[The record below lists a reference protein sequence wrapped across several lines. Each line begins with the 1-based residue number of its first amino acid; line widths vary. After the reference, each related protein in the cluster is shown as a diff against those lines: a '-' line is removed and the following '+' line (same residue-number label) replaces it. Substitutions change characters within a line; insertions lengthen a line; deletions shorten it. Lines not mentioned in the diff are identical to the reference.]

1 MIHLAPSILSANF
14 LNLGADIDEMENA
27 GIKYI
32 HVDIMDGHFVP
43 NISFGSPVIKSIA
56 PHIKGSID
64 VHLMVTNPEDYIE
77 KYIKLGA
84 KIITVHYEACTHL
97 NRIISM
103 IKKNGILAGIAIN
116 PATPVNLLV
125 DIIDS
130 IDLVLVMSVD
140 PGFGGQEFITHAL
153 TKIEQVRELS
163 SNILIEVDGGI
174 NLHNVKQVINS
185 GANLIV
191 TGSSV
196 FENGK
201 INDNVKNFYK
211 IFEESIK

>member
-1 MIHLAPSILSANF
+1 MVHLAPSILSANF
-14 LNLGADIDEMENA
+14 LNLGADLDEMENA
-27 GIKYI
+27 GVKYI

-56 PHIKGSID
+56 PHIKGNID
-64 VHLMVTNPEDYIE
+64 VHLMVTNPEDYIDQ
-77 KYIKLGA
+77 YVKLGA

-97 NRIISM
+97 NRVIST

-163 SNILIEVDGGI
+163 STILIEVDGGI
-174 NLHNVKQVINS
+174 NLHNVKQIINS

-191 TGSSV
+191 AGSSV

-211 IFEESIK
+211 IFEE